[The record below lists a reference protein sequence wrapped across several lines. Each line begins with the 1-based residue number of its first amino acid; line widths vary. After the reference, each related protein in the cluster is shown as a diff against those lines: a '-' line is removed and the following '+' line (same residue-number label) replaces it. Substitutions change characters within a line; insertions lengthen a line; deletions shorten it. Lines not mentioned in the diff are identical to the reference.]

1 MQETEDIEIDL
12 IELVKFCWKKKKYF
26 IIPLVISS
34 VLVVAF
40 SILSLVLPPEKSPLP
55 NVYTG
60 STKILVRE
68 SGSGS
73 GVSSSLASLA
83 ALGGVSLG
91 SGDANNST
99 LLQTLADTNA
109 FKDDIINKFNLVEK
123 YKIKDKVK
131 FNSRKALGK
140 KLSVSMA
147 KEDPVLT
154 VNFKDIDPAFAKD
167 VSEYAS
173 DLLIKMFYDV
183 SVDDNTINLRNYQE
197 AMDASFAKIVQ
208 YEKDIQE
215 LEQSVSNSY
224 ATSIPS
230 IMFDVQMK
238 KMELEAEQ
246 SIYANFRGQHELL
259 SIQMENEPT
268 QLKIIQE
275 AEVPEMKSEP
285 SRAKLCIIVDLVV
298 FVGCFVYVFIKY
310 YQQLLKKTETKEVV
324 VK

>member
-298 FVGCFVYVFIKY
+298 FIGCFVYVFIKY